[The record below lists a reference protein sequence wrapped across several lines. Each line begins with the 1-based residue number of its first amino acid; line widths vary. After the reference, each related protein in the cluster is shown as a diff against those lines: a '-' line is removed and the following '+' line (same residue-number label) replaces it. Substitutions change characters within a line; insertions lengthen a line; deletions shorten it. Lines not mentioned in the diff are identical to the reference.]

1 MKKLF
6 VLAAAT
12 LMFAACGSSN
22 SNQNA
27 TEEPAVKETV
37 AATADSTKSC
47 CGDSTCTKC
56 ASDST
61 ATCACCDSTKK
72 AE

>member
-12 LMFAACGSSN
+12 LMFAACGN
-22 SNQNA
+22 SNNQNS

-47 CGDSTCTKC
+47 CGDSTCTSC
-56 ASDST
+56 GADST
-61 ATCACCDSTKK
+61 ATKVCCDSTKK

>member
-12 LMFAACGSSN
+12 LMFAACGN
-22 SNQNA
+22 SNNQNS
-27 TEEPAVKETV
+27 TEEPAVQETV
-37 AATADSTKSC
+37 AATATDSTKSC
-47 CGDSTCTKC
+47 CGDSTCTC
-56 ASDST
+56 GADST
-61 ATCACCDSTKK
+61 ATHACCDSTKK